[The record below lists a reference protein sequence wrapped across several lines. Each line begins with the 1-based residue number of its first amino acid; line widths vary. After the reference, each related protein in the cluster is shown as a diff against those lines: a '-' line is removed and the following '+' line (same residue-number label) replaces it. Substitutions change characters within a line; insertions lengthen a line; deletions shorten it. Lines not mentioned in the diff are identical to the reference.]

1 MKKVSCIVC
10 FILCV
15 LLVIPVNAA
24 EENKPLTDLLTESQ
38 NAGGLVPGIELSR
51 LPDELPSV
59 DGLPILVCIRGMN
72 WNRLATLSFEDAV
85 AQAFEDSG
93 AQYVVL
99 DPPLRR
105 ICSYAAFEPYQIE
118 TIGPTAPTYITDI
131 VEGKQKQTF
140 LGAEYTVE
148 NVICFDGSGNH
159 HDHTAVFY
167 LTDGGTFVRVYNR
180 TDTTAVEFTLEDFQ
194 EKAHNYYSF
203 ITSYE
208 YLYNEDGKERN
219 AAGAGFFLDYTV
231 NPERYHQRYRHRSI
245 TERFPYLIP
254 AVGGLA
260 VMIIVP
266 VSCLIVFRIRKKKAV
281 AGSKQENELYE
292 DNIEQP

>member
-1 MKKVSCIVC
+1 MKKGSCIVC

-51 LPDELPSV
+51 LPDEFPSV

-85 AQAFEDSG
+85 TQAFEDSG

-99 DPPLRR
+99 QPPLRR

-118 TIGPTAPTYITDI
+118 TISSTAPTYITDI

-140 LGAEYTVE
+140 LGAEHTVE
-148 NVICFDGSGNH
+148 NVICFDGLKH

-167 LTDGGTFVRVYNR
+167 LTDGGTFVKVYNR
-180 TDTTAVEFTLEDFQ
+180 TDTAAVEFTLEDFQ
-194 EKAHNYYSF
+194 EKAYAYYSF
-203 ITSYE
+203 KNSYE
-208 YLYNEDGKERN
+208 YLYNEAGERRGEV
-219 AAGAGFFLDYTV
+219 GAGFFLDYTM

-245 TERFPYLIP
+245 AERFPYLIP
-254 AVGGLA
+254 AVCAVA
-260 VMIIVP
+260 VMVIVP
-266 VSCLIVFRIRKKKAV
+266 VGYLLVCRIRKRR
-281 AGSKQENELYE
+281 NER
-292 DNIEQP
+292 